1 MEPPLELPPST
12 DPAPPAPPSVAEV
25 IAPPA
30 SLPMTCGCTN
40 AARGRDAS
48 VVLQLQ
54 HPTADGGA
62 TASTPVLSKIHATKT
77 KKAGAAQP
85 PCSPAPMQSPAAQSG
100 PASAGTAAGH
110 GAMDGAQQLVEESP
124 TKFVRLIVTSFSVV
138 ELLV

>member
-1 MEPPLELPPST
+1 ML
-12 DPAPPAPPSVAEV
+12 SVAEV

-85 PCSPAPMQSPAAQSG
+85 PHGRALMQSPAMQSG

>member
-85 PCSPAPMQSPAAQSG
+85 PHGRAPMQSPAMQSG

-110 GAMDGAQQLVEESP
+110 GAMDGAQQVVEESP
-124 TKFVRLIVTSFSVV
+124 TRFVLYIVTSFCNSV
-138 ELLV
+138 